1 MTNKTYQNYQDKATN
16 GTLSDERN
24 PIFILSS
31 THSDLLADVVS
42 GKIDL
47 VALAKRELA
56 NRGLNKNGEWVGFK
70 NAFQTV

>member
-1 MTNKTYQNYQDKATN
+1 MTKETYQNYQDKATN

-31 THSDLLADVVS
+31 THSDLLADVVA

-47 VALAKRELA
+47 LELAKRELA
-56 NRGLNKNGEWVGFK
+56 NRGLNYNGEWVGFK
-70 NAFQTV
+70 KAFAEL